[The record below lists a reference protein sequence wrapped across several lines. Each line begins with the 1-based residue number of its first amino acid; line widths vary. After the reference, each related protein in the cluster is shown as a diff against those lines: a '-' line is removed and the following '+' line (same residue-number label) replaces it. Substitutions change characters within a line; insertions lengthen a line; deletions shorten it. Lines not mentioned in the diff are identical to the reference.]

1 MVDYCSPADLYSFG
15 LPRGSLPNAGRL
27 AGGVNTTTNAVELD
41 AHGFSAGDP
50 VTFRAES
57 GGTLASPLQASVT
70 YYAQPLTDSAFC
82 VSITATG
89 AAIDLTTAG
98 SGLIVIAPLPIAS
111 AIAWASR
118 ILEDLIPAHLVPL
131 DVVPDIVRM
140 TVAELAIGKL
150 AGITGGTS
158 KSLTDMVD
166 SARNRLARWA
176 KGVPLRGDANARPA
190 AASCAQTA
198 IAPFNDA
205 RGWHR
210 YGGIG

>member
-1 MVDYCSPADLYSFG
+1 MVDYCTPADLYSFG

-27 AGGVNTTTNAVELD
+27 AGGVNVTTNAIELD
-41 AHGFSAGDP
+41 AHGFETGDP

-57 GGTLASPLQASVT
+57 GGVLASPIQAGVT
-70 YYAQPLTDSAFC
+70 YYAIPVTDSSFR
-82 VSITATG
+82 VSLTVG
-89 AAIDLTTAG
+89 GDAIDITTAG

-111 AIAWASR
+111 AIAWATK
-118 ILEDLIPAHLVPL
+118 IVEDMLPAHVIPL
-131 DVVPDIVRM
+131 DVVPEIVKM
-140 TVAELAIGKL
+140 TTAELAIAKL
-150 AGITGGTS
+150 ASITGG
-158 KSLTDMVD
+158 KSAVTTDMVD
-166 SARNRLARWA
+166 FAQKRLARWA